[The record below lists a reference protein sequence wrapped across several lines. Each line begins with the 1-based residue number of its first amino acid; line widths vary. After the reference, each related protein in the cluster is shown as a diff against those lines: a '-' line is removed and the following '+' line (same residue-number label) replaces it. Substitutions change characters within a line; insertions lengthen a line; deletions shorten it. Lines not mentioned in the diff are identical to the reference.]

1 MIGFI
6 PKLYSNELLYSF
18 VARYHQYCANKSPK
32 YTSVDLFEHPMQLAV
47 PDLPIKIRK
56 IISHLSLFIDLD
68 EEELINSHTFY
79 NYYSNFIPLDKKAF
93 VKDAMISGNNKGAV
107 HMMTGVMA
115 SAIKDKKFFHHCP
128 LCLDED
134 INLYGETYWRIE
146 HQLPGVLVCVRH
158 NIVLHE
164 SSVPY
169 RSKQR
174 NVFVAASKDYNL
186 KPCLKNIS
194 LKTMEHLRCVANLCV
209 RLAQNSY
216 NFDIKTIQNKYKN
229 LLKQTGLV
237 SVSPKGIVKQR
248 ELNEQFS
255 LFYGEELLNILQS
268 NVCYED
274 SNCWLKAITRKHRKT
289 FHPVRHILLLHF
301 FGETLESIEN
311 NEIIKDNPFG
321 DGPYLCLNKA
331 ADHYGKPIITKVD
344 ITSCSK
350 TKQLIG
356 TFKCECGFY
365 YTRKQE
371 DSDVYKI
378 SRIKQF
384 GVIWINTA
392 RDLIHNKKM
401 SYRAVARELGVDTNT
416 IIKYSKEGHLIIPDK
431 EKSSINEVSNSR
443 KQEWIELIEKSKDQ
457 SITQLRRKNP
467 ALYSYLYRNDKK
479 WLKEISPKKER
490 ESSETKVNWNE
501 RDILIREEIVKAI
514 EHILKYDRP
523 KRITISIIGREIG
536 KRNLLQRHLEKLPK
550 SKAVLNIY
558 LEDTVSFQLRRV
570 RLILNK
576 LQEKDEEISEWKITR
591 MAGLK
596 LPLNQNVKSL
606 IQGFL

>member
-6 PKLYSNELLYSF
+6 PRLYSNELLYSF

-32 YTSVDLFEHPMQLAV
+32 YTSIDLFEHPMQIAV
-47 PDLPIKIRK
+47 PDLPLKIRK

-79 NYYSNFIPLDKKAF
+79 NYYSNFIQLDKKAF

-134 INLYGETYWRIE
+134 INLYGETYWRID
-146 HQLPGVLVCVRH
+146 HQLPGVFVCVRH

-174 NVFVAASKDYNL
+174 NLFVAASKDYNL

-194 LKTMEHLRCVANLCV
+194 LKTMEHLRCVAKLCV

-237 SVSPKGIVKQR
+237 SPKGIVKQR

-255 LFYGEELLNILQS
+255 LFYGEEVLNILQS

-274 SNCWLKAITRKHRKT
+274 PNCWLKVITRKHRKT
-289 FHPVRHILLLHF
+289 FHPIRHILLIHF
-301 FGETLESIEN
+301 LGETLESIELTHN
-311 NEIIKDNPFG
+311 IEVHLFG
-321 DGPYLCLNKA
+321 NGPYLCLNKA
-331 ADHYGKPIITKVD
+331 AEHYGKPMITGVE

-356 TFKCECGFY
+356 TFKCDCGFH
-365 YTRKQE
+365 YTRKVE
-371 DSDVYKI
+371 NGNVFKI

-384 GVIWINTA
+384 GEIWLSTVH
-392 RDLIHNKKM
+392 DLIHIKKM
-401 SYRAVARELGVDTNT
+401 SYRSVARKLGVDTKT
-416 IIKYSKEGHLIIPDK
+416 IIKYAKEKEVIIPQR
-431 EKSSINEVSNSR
+431 EQSTSNEILKTK
-443 KQEWIELIEKSKDQ
+443 KQEWIALIEGSKEQ
-457 SITQLRRKNP
+457 SVTQIRKNNP
-467 ALYSYLYRNDKK
+467 ALYIYLYRNDKE
-479 WLKEISPKKER
+479 WLKENSPKKVGQSKITIVDWE
-490 ESSETKVNWNE
+490 N
-501 RDILIREEIVKAI
+501 RDLLISEEII
-514 EHILKYDRP
+514 EATKSILNYVPPR
-523 KRITISIIGREIG
+523 RVTISGIGNKIG
-536 KRNLLQRHLEKLPK
+536 KRNILQKHLNKLPK
-550 SKAVLNIY
+550 SKAALNNII
-558 LEDTVSFQLRRV
+558 ENTVTFQIRRV
-570 RLILNK
+570 RFILK
-576 LQEKDEEISEWKITR
+576 MLGEKSEEITEWRVKR
-591 MAGLK
+591 LAGLK
-596 LPLNQNVKSL
+596 NPLDYEVEPFIKESL
-606 IQGFL
+606 YN